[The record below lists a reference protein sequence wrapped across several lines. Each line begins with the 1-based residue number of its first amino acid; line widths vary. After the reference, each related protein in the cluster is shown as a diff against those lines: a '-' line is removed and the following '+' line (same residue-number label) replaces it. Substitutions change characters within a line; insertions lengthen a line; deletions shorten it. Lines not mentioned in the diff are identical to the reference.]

1 MVGRVQSGWRT
12 NKLITEEHW
21 TLERQE
27 SWDAAIGVLSD
38 AIKLAYQK

>member
-1 MVGRVQSGWRT
+1 MVGSVLSGWRT
-12 NKLITEEHW
+12 NKLIAEEHW

-27 SWDAAIGVLSD
+27 SWDAALAVLSD